1 MQGNPIFTMKTF
13 LALFSL
19 IMLTSGVASAVEK
32 PAAQSG
38 SRFKIIQTTPA
49 VYPIRMLND
58 GVSSGAA
65 RVVLHIDSEGKLAD
79 SLVVA
84 YTRRAFAEEVMRV
97 IKRWKFEPA
106 YDKGEAIETVLEL
119 TFNFE
124 VNGVLLVQRFGV
136 DTSMLELEHGY
147 EYQACSLKKLD
158 RIPTPVS
165 IVSPTYPKEWADQ
178 GIAGKVVIDFY
189 IDETG
194 KVRFP
199 AAPDGSNP
207 RLAGIAVAA
216 VSKWQFAPPTR
227 KGQPVLVHAQQIFAF
242 GAAKSDAPATP

>member
-1 MQGNPIFTMKTF
+1 MKTF
-13 LALFSL
+13 VAFFSL
-19 IMLTSGVASAVEK
+19 IVLTAGLGRAVEK

-38 SRFKIIQTTPA
+38 NRFKIVQTTPPI
-49 VYPIRMLND
+49 YPIRMLND
-58 GVSSGAA
+58 GISSGAA
-65 RVVLHIDSEGKLAD
+65 RVVLHIDSTGKLID

-84 YTRRAFAEEVMRV
+84 YTRRPFADEVLRV
-97 IKRWKFEPA
+97 IKKWKFEPA
-106 YDKGEAIETVLEL
+106 YDNGEPIETVLEL

-136 DTSMLELEHGY
+136 DTTILELDHGY

-158 RIPTPVS
+158 SIPTPVS
-165 IVSPTYPKEWADQ
+165 IVSPTYPKEWVDQ
-178 GIAGKVVIDFY
+178 GIIGKVVIDFY

-199 AAPDGSNP
+199 AAPAGSDP

-227 KGQPVLVHAQQIFAF
+227 KGQPVLVHAQQSFDFCKEKSVAN
-242 GAAKSDAPATP
+242 AKP